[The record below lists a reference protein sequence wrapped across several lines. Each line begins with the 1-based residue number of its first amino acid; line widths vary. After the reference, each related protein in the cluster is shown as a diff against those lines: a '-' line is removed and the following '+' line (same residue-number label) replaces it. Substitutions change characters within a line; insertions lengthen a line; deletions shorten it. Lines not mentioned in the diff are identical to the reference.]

1 MTKRFLLLL
10 LLLAALAAFAC
21 QPRSESLVTL
31 TILHNNDVH
40 GALLPGVTVN
50 ADGSTHEQ
58 GGFITLSRY
67 IAKFRAE
74 NPGRTLLFNAGDWY
88 QGTPEGNE
96 SRGEGV
102 VDLYNTLQYD
112 AAVLG
117 NHEFDFGLDNLRR
130 IVRLAQFP
138 VLAYNVE
145 QTATR
150 RRPDWLA
157 HEYWQRDIDGVRVIA
172 FGLLTREVATTTA
185 GDIRGV
191 LTVSDEL
198 EATRYAVAALRGR
211 CDLLV
216 CLSHAGLDV
225 DKQLAAEFPELDVII
240 GGHSHSYTD
249 VPYVDASTGVIV
261 VQAGGKNTHLG
272 KLDLEFDRATR
283 RLAGFRGELV
293 PLLPEREDLPAA
305 DPDFAARVAR
315 WTGPVA
321 QRMATV
327 LGRTTGP
334 LTRRDL
340 GPGPASSTLGNWLCD
355 LMREKARADIAFHNR
370 TGIRADIP
378 AGDITVRHLYEAS
391 PFDNTLATVS
401 LTGTQVRGVVAY
413 ALSQQ
418 RFFLETSGLQ
428 VTYAAG
434 PAVGEVRVQRIL
446 VNGRPL
452 QDAKR
457 YTVVTNNFIAGGGD
471 GHGIFGRGRGYRDTG
486 IKLRELSEEA
496 ARRGTVAPP
505 AENRYVRAQ

>member
-1 MTKRFLLLL
+1 MTKRLLPLLLL
-10 LLLAALAAFAC
+10 LTALAAFAC
-21 QPRSESLVTL
+21 QPRSESVVTL
-31 TILHNNDVH
+31 TILHNNDLH

-58 GGFITLSRY
+58 GGFLTLSRY

-74 NPGRTLLFNAGDWY
+74 NPNRTLLFNTGDWF

-96 SRGEGV
+96 SKGEGV
-102 VDLYNTLQYD
+102 VDLFNALQYD
-112 AAVLG
+112 AAALG
-117 NHEFDFGLDNLRR
+117 NHEFDFGLTNLQR
-130 IVRLAQFP
+130 IVRAAQFP

-145 QTATR
+145 QVATQ

-157 HEYWQRDIDGVRVIA
+157 HDCWQQDIDGIRIIA
-172 FGLLTREVATTTA
+172 FGLLTKEVATTTS

-191 LTVSDEL
+191 LTVGDEL
-198 EATRYAVAALRGR
+198 AATRYAVAALRGK
-211 CDLLV
+211 CDILI
-216 CLSHAGLDV
+216 CLSHSGMEV
-225 DKQLAAEFPELDVII
+225 DKQLAAEFPELDVIL
-240 GGHSHSYTD
+240 GGHSHTYTD
-249 VPYVDASTGVIV
+249 VPYVDPVTGVIV

-272 KLDLEFDRATR
+272 KLDLDFDRATR
-283 RLAGFRGELV
+283 RIAGFRGELV
-293 PLLPEREDLPAA
+293 PLLPDAAGLPAA
-305 DPDFAARVAR
+305 DPAFAARVAR
-315 WTGPVA
+315 WTDPVA

-340 GPGPASSTLGNWLCD
+340 GPGAASSTLGNWLCD
-355 LMREKARADIAFHNR
+355 LMRTTARADIAFHNR

-401 LTGTQVRGVVAY
+401 LTGAQVRGVVAY

-428 VTYAAG
+428 VTYATG
-434 PAVGEVRVQRIL
+434 PAVGEVRVQRLL
-446 VNGRPL
+446 VNGQPL
-452 QDAKR
+452 QDTRR

-471 GHGIFGRGRGYRDTG
+471 GHGIFGQGRTYRDTG
-486 IKLRELSEEA
+486 IKLREMSEDA
-496 ARRGTVAPP
+496 ARRGTVTPP
-505 AENRYVRAQ
+505 SDNRYVRAQ